1 LIAKILKLS
10 VTNCYLLRADN
21 GYVLIDTGY
30 EWEWGAFRNE
40 LKKAGVGFGDL
51 SHLILTHHHDDHAEL
66 LNQVVAQNPSIKL
79 VMSTRASE
87 LLLKGKNDLSHG
99 AGYLNRRVNAL
110 LTIKRLFD
118 KRWTH
123 TFPPYATREHDVMV
137 HQDVPLREIGIGL
150 DGKIIE
156 TPGHSTDSI
165 SVILVDGDSIVGDAA
180 ANFLRFA
187 GTKYCIIYIED
198 LDQYYRSWIKIMKAG
213 ARRIFPA
220 HGGQFAVEELQ
231 KHLNR
236 NNKNNVVMVS

>member
-1 LIAKILKLS
+1 MIAKILNLS
-10 VTNCYLLRADN
+10 VTNCYLLKADS

-30 EWEWGAFRNE
+30 EWEWDAFRNE
-40 LKKAGVGFGDL
+40 LKKARVGFTDL
-51 SHLILTHHHDDHAEL
+51 AYLILTHHHDDHAGL

-79 VMSTRASE
+79 VMSSGAKE
-87 LLLKGKNDLSHG
+87 LLLKGKNDHTNG
-99 AGYLNRRVNAL
+99 GGYLNRRVNSL
-110 LTIKRLFD
+110 LTLKRLFD

-123 TFPPYATREHDVMV
+123 TFPPYATRQHDVMV
-137 HQDVPLREIGIGL
+137 HQDVSLREIGIGL

-165 SVILVDGDSIVGDAA
+165 SVILDDGDSIVGDAA

-198 LDQYYRSWIKIMKAG
+198 LDHYYRSWIRIMKAG

-231 KHLNR
+231 KHLNQNR
-236 NNKNNVVMVS
+236 RGNVVMVS